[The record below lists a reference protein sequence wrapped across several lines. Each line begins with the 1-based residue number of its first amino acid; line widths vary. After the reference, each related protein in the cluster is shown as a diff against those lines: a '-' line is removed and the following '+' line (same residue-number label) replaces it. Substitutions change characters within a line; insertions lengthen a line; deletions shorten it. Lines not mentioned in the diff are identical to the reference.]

1 MRRPHLSAAS
11 AAVALA
17 TAGLLLTTATPATA
31 HGASDAAELLGSQE
45 VGGLPAPLITSDNVR
60 PLRNVPGSAGIS
72 GCFLQ
77 TAPLF
82 VMSSLDSITVYDV
95 RNPEAPTRVGTLPS
109 AQFENEAMN
118 CGERKTKSGTKRFA
132 LIGVDLYQV
141 SPNDPNH
148 VNAGD
153 GNELVIVDVT
163 NPSTPKIMSRAPG
176 TTSTHTVSCID
187 ETDCT
192 YAYSAGGRGLFSIFD
207 LRNLAKPVELD
218 ADPNTPGTQAFRS
231 PTPAHKWNFDAA
243 GYGTHTGFD
252 GSSIFDV
259 SDPRQPRLVT
269 TTGAAGRGE
278 DPAYPGYNDFIHHNS
293 FRPNASAF
301 APFAAPSL
309 ANGNVLLITEED
321 YEQTDCSQAG
331 SFQTWKVNTLDG
343 SPDAIVPLDKV
354 ELSDLG
360 NFPSPVGAFC
370 SAHWFS
376 YHPSGIVAIGFYGGG
391 MQLIDVRDPLDIK
404 PYGHAVSGVSEVW
417 DAYWMPVYNKAG
429 RMTNQKTDIVYAVDL
444 VRGLDVFQVDL
455 PGTSR
460 LAEPTTL
467 GAGNPLTTLAWPDE
481 GVPLVLLGLALVGS
495 AVLRRRVRPTGS

>member
-17 TAGLLLTTATPATA
+17 TAGMLLTTATPATA
-31 HGASDAAELLGSQE
+31 HGGSDAADLLGSQD

-60 PLRNVPGSAGIS
+60 PVRNVPGSAGIS

-141 SPNDPNH
+141 SPGDPNH

-192 YAYSAGGRGLFSIFD
+192 YAYS
-207 LRNLAKPVELD
+207 
-218 ADPNTPGTQAFRS
+218 
-231 PTPAHKWNFDAA
+231 
-243 GYGTHTGFD
+243 
-252 GSSIFDV
+252 
-259 SDPRQPRLVT
+259 
-269 TTGAAGRGE
+269 
-278 DPAYPGYNDFIHHNS
+278 
-293 FRPNASAF
+293 
-301 APFAAPSL
+301 
-309 ANGNVLLITEED
+309 
-321 YEQTDCSQAG
+321 
-331 SFQTWKVNTLDG
+331 
-343 SPDAIVPLDKV
+343 
-354 ELSDLG
+354 
-360 NFPSPVGAFC
+360 
-370 SAHWFS
+370 
-376 YHPSGIVAIGFYGGG
+376 
-391 MQLIDVRDPLDIK
+391 
-404 PYGHAVSGVSEVW
+404 
-417 DAYWMPVYNKAG
+417 
-429 RMTNQKTDIVYAVDL
+429 
-444 VRGLDVFQVDL
+444 
-455 PGTSR
+455 
-460 LAEPTTL
+460 
-467 GAGNPLTTLAWPDE
+467 
-481 GVPLVLLGLALVGS
+481 
-495 AVLRRRVRPTGS
+495 

>member
-1 MRRPHLSAAS
+1 MRRPHLRNAS
-11 AAVALA
+11 TAVALA
-17 TAGLLLTTATPATA
+17 TVGLLLTTATPASA
-31 HGASDAAELLGSQE
+31 HGGSDGAERLGTQS
-45 VGGLPAPLITSDNVR
+45 VADLTTPMLTSDNVK
-60 PLRNVPGSAGIS
+60 PLRNEPGTVGIS

-77 TAPLF
+77 TSPLF
-82 VMSSLDSITVYDV
+82 VTSGLDSISVYDV
-95 RNPEAPTRVGTLPS
+95 KNPAAPDLVGKLAS
-109 AQFENEAMN
+109 LQFENEAMN

-132 LIGVDLYQV
+132 LIGVDLYQA
-141 SPNDPNH
+141 SP
-148 VNAGD
+148 GD
-153 GNELVIVDVT
+153 VEHINVLDSELVIVDVT
-163 NPSTPKIMSRAPG
+163 DPASPRIASRTLG

-192 YAYSAGGRGLFSIFD
+192 YAYSAGGRGQFSIFD
-207 LRNLAKPVELD
+207 LTNLAKPVELD

-293 FRPNASAF
+293 FRPNARAF
-301 APFAAPSL
+301 TPFAEPSVD
-309 ANGNVLLITEED
+309 NGNVLLITEED
-321 YEQTDCSQAG
+321 YEQTDCSKAG
-331 SFQTWKVNTLDG
+331 SFQTWKVKSLDG

-460 LAEPTTL
+460 LAAPTTL
-467 GAGNPLTTLAWPDE
+467 GAGNPLTTLAWPEE
-481 GVPLVLLGLALVGS
+481 GVPLALLGLALVGS